1 MLINQFLN
9 TKEIEI
15 IEELGLMTQIE
26 DILLN
31 IQGKNITAEQGQTL
45 IEEILQGENESSAI
59 TNLKKGDIL
68 YLNNLYCIQS
78 FTEPPSRF
86 SSASLIKKLEE
97 LGIGRPSTYA
107 SIITTLQDRG
117 YVEPKGT
124 SMIPTTLGMQVAK
137 LLSDNFAEIVSSDFT
152 NTMENQLDE
161 VAQGDNTYLDV
172 LTKYWGEIKTAVETR
187 MPQIVEIKDKYKTLE
202 GSEICPKCNS
212 SMQLKLGRFGEFY
225 QCPAVKE
232 HQFPKDFKTRPVL
245 EATEIC
251 PSCGKGMILKAGRFG
266 NFFQCEAVKEHQFPE
281 NFKEYNAKLLE
292 AQAQFNS
299 QLDDRKCELCKKPLI
314 VRVSKSSLNPYI
326 ACPDY
331 KVGTK
336 HTVTAV
342 NYGDCPECK
351 SSKIK
356 ERNGKLLVKKT
367 KDGQILSCNH
377 KDCKFAKNV
386 D

>member
-1 MLINQFLN
+1 MLISKFLN
-9 TKEIEI
+9 SKEVEI
-15 IEELGLMTQIE
+15 VEELGLVTQIE
-26 DILLN
+26 DILN
-31 IQGKNITAEQGQTL
+31 DISGKNIAPEQGQVL
-45 IEEILQGENESSAI
+45 IEEILATEEISSSI

-68 YLNNLYCIQS
+68 YLNSLYSIQS

-124 SMIPTTLGMQVAK
+124 SMIPTTLGLQVAK

-161 VAQGDNTYLDV
+161 IAGGDNNYLAV
-172 LTKYWGEIKTAVETR
+172 LTKYWAEIKTAVETR

-212 SMQLKLGRFGEFY
+212 SMPLKLGRFGEFY

-266 NFFQCEAVKEHQFPE
+266 NFFQCEEVKEHQFPE

-292 AQAQFNS
+292 SQAQFNS
-299 QLDDRKCELCKKPLI
+299 QLNDQKCEACKKPLI

-326 ACPDY
+326 ACPEY

-336 HTVTAV
+336 HTVMAV
-342 NYGDCPECK
+342 TYGDCPECK
-351 SSKIK
+351 ASKTK
-356 ERNGKLLVKKT
+356 ERNGKLALKKT
-367 KDGQILSCNH
+367 KMGEMLKCNH
-377 KDCKFAKNV
+377 KDCKFTKNA
-386 D
+386 